1 MNLRTFFFPKNFQEK
16 RKSMEQGFFGLML
29 SYFVAGL
36 LFFFGLTGLRL
47 KVILMY
53 PMLVVLLVMI
63 MFGVFYLSY
72 LTRSL
77 AISSR
82 ESHNIE
88 DLRRVSLFFQKRV
101 FQLFHLPLILIGF
114 ILYRMNEVTWAIF
127 IIILALTIQL
137 FMLLTEWKLIAR
149 KLN

>member
-47 KVILMY
+47 KVVLMY
-53 PMLVVLLVMI
+53 PMLVALLVMT

-72 LTRSL
+72 LTRLL

-82 ESHNIE
+82 ESRNIE
-88 DLRRVSLFFQKRV
+88 DLRTVSLFFQKRV
-101 FQLFHLPLILIGF
+101 FQLFHLPLILIGIVLF
-114 ILYRMNEVTWAIF
+114 RMNETTWST
-127 IIILALTIQL
+127 IIIMVALLIQL
-137 FMLLTEWKLIAR
+137 FIFLTEWKLIAR

>member
-47 KVILMY
+47 KVVLMY
-53 PMLVVLLVMI
+53 PMLVALLVMT

-72 LTRSL
+72 LTRLL

-82 ESHNIE
+82 ESRNIE
-88 DLRRVSLFFQKRV
+88 DLRTVSLFFQKRV
-101 FQLFHLPLILIGF
+101 FQLFHLPLILIGIVLF
-114 ILYRMNEVTWAIF
+114 RMNETTWSTT
-127 IIILALTIQL
+127 IIMVALLIQL
-137 FMLLTEWKLIAR
+137 FIFLTEWKLIVR

>member
-47 KVILMY
+47 KVVLMY
-53 PMLVVLLVMI
+53 PMLVALLVMT

-72 LTRSL
+72 LTRLL

-82 ESHNIE
+82 ESRNIE
-88 DLRRVSLFFQKRV
+88 DLRTVSLFFQKRV
-101 FQLFHLPLILIGF
+101 FQLFHLPLILIGIVLF
-114 ILYRMNEVTWAIF
+114 RMNEMTWSTT
-127 IIILALTIQL
+127 IIMVALLIQL
-137 FMLLTEWKLIAR
+137 FIFLTEWKLIVR

>member
-47 KVILMY
+47 KVVLMY
-53 PMLVVLLVMI
+53 PMLVALLVMT

-72 LTRSL
+72 LTRLL

-82 ESHNIE
+82 ESRNIE
-88 DLRRVSLFFQKRV
+88 DLRIVSLFFQKRV
-101 FQLFHLPLILIGF
+101 FQLFHLPLILIGIVLF
-114 ILYRMNEVTWAIF
+114 QMNETTWST
-127 IIILALTIQL
+127 IIIMVALLIQL
-137 FMLLTEWKLIAR
+137 FIFLTEWKLIAR